1 MTKVIGRIDQIIK
14 EGVHM
19 LLSDV
24 AELYNLLIEYKNSTA
39 DYMVSLTKGNW
50 TIAEGG
56 YGRMWELYYGAEKKP
71 TAYAENG
78 VIIVDHAQNTV
89 TKKEIEKIIKSVL
102 DYLK

>member
-1 MTKVIGRIDQIIK
+1 
-14 EGVHM
+14 M

-24 AELYNLLIEYKNSTA
+24 AELYDLLVEYKGCTA

-56 YGRMWELYYGAEKKP
+56 YGRMWELYYE
-71 TAYAENG
+71 AENG

>member
-1 MTKVIGRIDQIIK
+1 
-14 EGVHM
+14 M

-24 AELYNLLIEYKNSTA
+24 AELYDLLVEYKGCTA
-39 DYMVSLTKGNW
+39 DYK
-50 TIAEGG
+50 
-56 YGRMWELYYGAEKKP
+56 AEKKP

>member
-1 MTKVIGRIDQIIK
+1 
-14 EGVHM
+14 M

-24 AELYNLLIEYKNSTA
+24 AELYDLLVEYKGCTA

-56 YGRMWELYYGAEKKP
+56 YGRMWELYYEAEKKP

-78 VIIVDHAQNTV
+78 VIIVVNKNRKIRCY
-89 TKKEIEKIIKSVL
+89 TKNKAYKN
-102 DYLK
+102 

>member
-24 AELYNLLIEYKNSTA
+24 AELYDLLVEYKGCTA

-56 YGRMWELYYGAEKKP
+56 YGRMWELYYEAEK
-71 TAYAENG
+71 AY
-78 VIIVDHAQNTV
+78 
-89 TKKEIEKIIKSVL
+89 SL
-102 DYLK
+102 C

>member
-1 MTKVIGRIDQIIK
+1 
-14 EGVHM
+14 M

-24 AELYNLLIEYKNSTA
+24 AELYDLLVEYKGCTA

-56 YGRMWELYYGAEKKP
+56 YVLMLKRQYEAEKKP

-78 VIIVDHAQNTV
+78 VITV
-89 TKKEIEKIIKSVL
+89 AYACKKKKKKEIEKIIKSVL